1 MVAANNTE
9 LDEMEEE
16 ILNQKKIVENME
28 LFVEELKEEIA
39 TRDDALE
46 QYENKYGP
54 MKKGRSRDLENHISD
69 CLRWVSQEEC
79 GVSRI

>member
-46 QYENKYGP
+46 
-54 MKKGRSRDLENHISD
+54 
-69 CLRWVSQEEC
+69 
-79 GVSRI
+79 